1 MNNNRANM
9 NLPHGFESAP
19 LAYSDSQPTNQ
30 NSWNSQINSILIFG
44 TEELKIID
52 INNIKLSLHW
62 ITDFIKNCSLKNNR
76 KEDILC
82 LKSFGQATYSLVSD
96 MFESSWNALKIG
108 ESNKTF

>member
-1 MNNNRANM
+1 M

-52 INNIKLSLHW
+52 INNIKLSLH
-62 ITDFIKNCSLKNNR
+62 
-76 KEDILC
+76 
-82 LKSFGQATYSLVSD
+82 
-96 MFESSWNALKIG
+96 
-108 ESNKTF
+108 

>member
-1 MNNNRANM
+1 M
-9 NLPHGFESAP
+9 NLSYRFESAP

-30 NSWNSQINSILIFG
+30 NSCNSQVNPILIFR

-52 INNIKLSLHW
+52 INNIKLSLYW

-82 LKSFGQATYSLVSD
+82 LKSFGQATYLLVSA
-96 MFESSWNALKIG
+96 MFESSWDTLKIG